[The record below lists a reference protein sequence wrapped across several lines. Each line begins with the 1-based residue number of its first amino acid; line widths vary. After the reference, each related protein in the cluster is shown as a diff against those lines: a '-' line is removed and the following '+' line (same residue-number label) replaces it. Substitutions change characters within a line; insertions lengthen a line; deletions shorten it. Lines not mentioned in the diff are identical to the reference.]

1 MSKLWKPNDLRKPTI
16 PGGHKPFD
24 YTKLLNLQE
33 LGNALRDIHSD
44 IETALDAIDTADR
57 HQSVT
62 DHMRASM
69 ILSGLEIKMSN
80 FAAAMRALYLNRQ

>member
-1 MSKLWKPNDLRKPTI
+1 MRDVPKMPPL

-24 YTKLLNLQE
+24 YTKLINLQE

-44 IETALDAIDTADR
+44 IEVALDAIDTADR
-57 HQSVT
+57 HESVT

-80 FAAAMRALYLNRQ
+80 FAAAMRSLFLNRQ